1 MREHMTSASGMPP
14 TIEQLGDRSFSF
26 YPAIVGID
34 HNEWLFREATWS
46 EVLVANVKSGQEI
59 WVPRRAIGLVAKVE
73 EPLAIVGLSKEL
85 EFKAGAVVPHLRRVL
100 EMPRAVNEGP
110 RPDAGPPSGAMRA
123 PGVMQSIAGV
133 SSGADSKISRML
145 LLAIG
150 GAVLL
155 VVLVVGFFKGADKRV
170 SFTPV
175 VQSEIVFS
183 ARDDYFAVERR
194 LGKPAEDKWR
204 ADQGEI
210 QYRYLWY
217 QQQNMAVILMGTD
230 RDRAQYI
237 GELDKEGHVIHSVD
251 RNMEQILRRFK
262 RP

>member
-1 MREHMTSASGMPP
+1 MSSSASGLPP
-14 TIEQLGDRSFSF
+14 TIEQLGTRTFSF

-34 HNEWLFREATWS
+34 HNEWRFREATWS
-46 EVLVANVKSGQEI
+46 EVLVQNVKSGEEI
-59 WVPRRAIGLVAKVE
+59 WVPKGSIGQVAKVE
-73 EPLAIVGLSKEL
+73 EPMAIVGLIREL
-85 EFKAGAVVPHLRRVL
+85 ELKAGSVVPHSRRVL

-110 RPDAGPPSGAMRA
+110 RPDAPPPSGPMKAVSAM
-123 PGVMQSIAGV
+123 QNIAGV

-145 LLAIG
+145 LIG
-150 GAVLL
+150 IVAAVLL
-155 VVLVVGFFKGADKRV
+155 VVVVVGFFKGADKRV
-170 SFTPV
+170 TFTPV

-204 ADQGEI
+204 SDQGEI

-217 QQQNMAVILMGTD
+217 PRQGMAVILMGTD

-237 GELDKEGHVIHSVD
+237 GELDKDGRVIHSVD

>member
-1 MREHMTSASGMPP
+1 M
-14 TIEQLGDRSFSF
+14 
-26 YPAIVGID
+26 
-34 HNEWLFREATWS
+34 
-46 EVLVANVKSGQEI
+46 
-59 WVPRRAIGLVAKVE
+59 
-73 EPLAIVGLSKEL
+73 
-85 EFKAGAVVPHLRRVL
+85 
-100 EMPRAVNEGP
+100 
-110 RPDAGPPSGAMRA
+110 
-123 PGVMQSIAGV
+123 
-133 SSGADSKISRML
+133 
-145 LLAIG
+145 
-150 GAVLL
+150 
-155 VVLVVGFFKGADKRV
+155 VGFIRGADKRV

-217 QQQNMAVILMGTD
+217 PQQNMAVILMGTD